1 MALDKNKAS
10 AAAQKYLQRGQIDKA
25 IREYETIV
33 QAEPDDVRTWLKIG
47 DLHSRNGK
55 VALAVSTYRKVAE
68 TYQGKGFFLKAVA
81 VYKKVL
87 DVDPTLTEV
96 YRTLGDVYV
105 KLNLTAEA
113 LTQYRLVVG
122 SYERDGRSA
131 DAMLLLE
138 EMVELVP
145 DDESNHLRL
154 AEAHAKNCH
163 DQPAIDHFKFV
174 LSRMRKAGR
183 HGEFIK
189 VAERLLYLY
198 PDESDTVRHLGQ
210 AYLATG
216 NTKRALG
223 WLQKLFKQDPSDSR
237 TLALLAE
244 TFTQIGRVDK
254 AVAVL
259 RELGRIYEQK
269 GDIGKQRKAIER
281 LLELAPDDV
290 AAQDALARLKAAHG
304 QETEADAALLGTDT
318 NFSAELSI
326 EQRIRMCLSDAD
338 LLLKYGLSEHAHE
351 RVKIASTLDKNE
363 PTIWLKMRDLCIS
376 SGDQVGQADACVAAA
391 RLLQASDAN
400 QATRLLKEALG
411 AQPGHA
417 LALEL
422 QQSIAEP
429 ERSAQ
434 APIQLEVPAAESEMG
449 TPSFDDF
456 NMDPDVELS
465 LDDLSLD
472 DFDDLSADSSEFELS
487 LDGFEVEELGFEIDE
502 SRFDAA
508 PDHDEFA
515 DLLDGPAEVVGS
527 KWRRRRRRRLRRPS
541 WRTRSVAIRRF
552 DSHLRAKSTG

>member
-1 MALDKNKAS
+1 MDKNKAS

-33 QAEPDDVRTWLKIG
+33 QADPDDVRTWLKIG

-174 LSRMRKAGR
+174 LSRMRKSGR
-183 HGEFIK
+183 HSEFIK

-198 PDESDTVRHLGQ
+198 PDDSDSVRHLAQ

-244 TFTQIGRVDK
+244 TFSQIGRGEK

-259 RELGRIYEQK
+259 RELARIHEQN

-281 LLELAPDDV
+281 LLELAPHDDV
-290 AAQDALARLKAAHG
+290 ARDALARLNAAHG
-304 QETEADAALLGTDT
+304 QGTETDAALLGTDT
-318 NFSAELSI
+318 NFSAGLSV
-326 EQRIRMCLSDAD
+326 EQRLQMCLSDAD
-338 LLLKYGLSEHAHE
+338 LLVKYGLAEHARE
-351 RVKIASTLDKNE
+351 RVKVAMTLDKSE
-363 PTIWLKMRDLCIS
+363 PKVWLKMRELCVA
-376 SGDQVGQADACVAAA
+376 SGDQSGVADACTAAA
-391 RLLQASDAN
+391 QLLQ
-400 QATRLLKEALG
+400 
-411 AQPGHA
+411 
-417 LALEL
+417 
-422 QQSIAEP
+422 
-429 ERSAQ
+429 
-434 APIQLEVPAAESEMG
+434 
-449 TPSFDDF
+449 
-456 NMDPDVELS
+456 
-465 LDDLSLD
+465 
-472 DFDDLSADSSEFELS
+472 DS
-487 LDGFEVEELGFEIDE
+487 
-502 SRFDAA
+502 
-508 PDHDEFA
+508 
-515 DLLDGPAEVVGS
+515 
-527 KWRRRRRRRLRRPS
+527 
-541 WRTRSVAIRRF
+541 
-552 DSHLRAKSTG
+552 